1 MTNLPLKYNTT
12 LKWFV
17 LHTRSRA
24 EKKVAERLTA
34 NNISVY
40 LPLSIK
46 KSHWS
51 DRTKNITLPLISSVI
66 FVHCTQQQLPNILKL
81 AGTVRVLKYLNK
93 PAIVQ
98 DYEIENIKIML
109 QHSAHFEHI
118 SPLNLTEGELVA
130 ISSGP
135 FKGLQATYIEQA
147 GKYKVIVV
155 LKALHTFF
163 EVEVAANAIKKIS
176 VAV

>member
-40 LPLSIK
+40 LPLSIR

-51 DRTKNITLPLISSVI
+51 DRTKNITLPLISDRKSV
-66 FVHCTQQQLPNILKL
+66 V
-81 AGTVRVLKYLNK
+81 
-93 PAIVQ
+93 
-98 DYEIENIKIML
+98 
-109 QHSAHFEHI
+109 
-118 SPLNLTEGELVA
+118 
-130 ISSGP
+130 
-135 FKGLQATYIEQA
+135 
-147 GKYKVIVV
+147 
-155 LKALHTFF
+155 
-163 EVEVAANAIKKIS
+163 
-176 VAV
+176 